1 MIFQLSRQKQNTGF
15 SKNITHMGICSISN
29 IHQYSIFHLLQDYNH
44 IQSTP
49 VNRWNSWKRGNDVE
63 SIIEHTFWNNS
74 RHFFLDTWCHW
85 LKALAFPGFPSPA
98 GREVR
103 TQMAKKSSS
112 DPTSSLINSF
122 VLLINMVKTT
132 IFHCSLLMKLVANS
146 SSFMMTSSFS
156 IVQSQFSSKIL
167 LLNLAQLPFLTPF
180 SLGELG
186 LFWPRLASL
195 HASHAS
201 RRGAAGAAEGPRDG
215 QRGIVRAAALADAAG
230 QMSLHHGLMF
240 FFFRHGFIAWIFA
253 MDFICHDLYDVFLM
267 GFV

>member
-1 MIFQLSRQKQNTGF
+1 
-15 SKNITHMGICSISN
+15 
-29 IHQYSIFHLLQDYNH
+29 
-44 IQSTP
+44 
-49 VNRWNSWKRGNDVE
+49 VE

-146 SSFMMTSSFS
+146 PSFMMTSSFFHS
-156 IVQSQFSSKIL
+156 SIIVQLQNF
-167 LLNLAQLPFLTPF
+167 
-180 SLGELG
+180 
-186 LFWPRLASL
+186 
-195 HASHAS
+195 
-201 RRGAAGAAEGPRDG
+201 AAELSSTPIFDP
-215 QRGIVRAAALADAAG
+215 
-230 QMSLHHGLMF
+230 F
-240 FFFRHGFIAWIFA
+240 FPW
-253 MDFICHDLYDVFLM
+253 
-267 GFV
+267 